1 MTKRKDFTG
10 VTSHAESLSYRSN
23 GAQHDSL
30 PIYIPIRQQCLS
42 IVCIMNTYVVQ

>member
-1 MTKRKDFTG
+1 MSKRKDFAG
-10 VTSHAESLSYRSN
+10 VASHAERLSFRPN

-30 PIYIPIRQQCLS
+30 LVYIPIRQQCLS